1 LKVNTTSHVLEYA
14 PPITVGRLPLF
25 RTFLALCAACG
36 IVANLRL
43 ITESVGWLRFGSRAY
58 RDLSVNPKAYGRL
71 IEPETIASLRAP
83 YWLWAANGITV
94 LAALV
99 GIFLALYVLSSLIRL
114 RSAPGAAVCQ
124 MLRYRRWKLAA
135 ALGTLVAATCAGF
148 ANYSLE
154 GTATRHISVGTWPPM
169 AWPLILFVG
178 ALVPQWWIGKAL
190 HDRTA
195 AG

>member
-1 LKVNTTSHVLEYA
+1 VNTTSHVLEYA

-83 YWLWAANGITV
+83 YWLG
-94 LAALV
+94 L
-99 GIFLALYVLSSLIRL
+99 
-114 RSAPGAAVCQ
+114 PDAAVPAVEAGRGIRNASRGD
-124 MLRYRRWKLAA
+124 LRGIRQ
-135 ALGTLVAATCAGF
+135 
-148 ANYSLE
+148 
-154 GTATRHISVGTWPPM
+154 
-169 AWPLILFVG
+169 LF
-178 ALVPQWWIGKAL
+178 P
-190 HDRTA
+190 
-195 AG
+195 